1 MVHWAI
7 PANAINSKVDN
18 SCSILPAVMYEII
31 MCSENWFE
39 NECTSFILKTFWEHY
54 ITVWVETCSKT
65 VWFSYSD
72 SLHWKMTSPR
82 ETQTCLV
89 YGMNLELRLQTSN
102 SFFILLFSFS
112 ITTLLTKIIWKI
124 APTFTEFLKKFITL
138 YRVFLFFAHECVI
151 ADSLGINMSIVLDSL
166 MFLFIHVYFVNV
178 CMYQTSSDLIN
189 IPFIWFKLQLRI
201 NFVAGIFLEF

>member
-1 MVHWAI
+1 MLHWAI

-39 NECTSFILKTFWEHY
+39 TKSTSFILKTFWEHY

-102 SFFILLFSFS
+102 HFFILLFSFS
-112 ITTLLTKIIWKI
+112 ITTLLVKIIWKI
-124 APTFTEFLKKFITL
+124 ALTFTEFLKKFITL
-138 YRVFLFFAHECVI
+138 YRVFWFFAHECVI
-151 ADSLGINMSIVLDSL
+151 AEFDSHGINMSIVLDSL
-166 MFLFIHVYFVNV
+166 IPVHTCIFCQCLYV
-178 CMYQTSSDLIN
+178 SD
-189 IPFIWFKLQLRI
+189 FIWSYKYSFHLIQI
-201 NFVAGIFLEF
+201 TT

>member
-1 MVHWAI
+1 MLHWAI

-39 NECTSFILKTFWEHY
+39 TKSTSFILKTFWEHY

-89 YGMNLELRLQTSN
+89 YEMNLELRLQTSN

-112 ITTLLTKIIWKI
+112 ITTLLVKIIWKI
-124 APTFTEFLKKFITL
+124 ALTFTEFLKKFITL
-138 YRVFLFFAHECVI
+138 YRVFWFFAHECVI
-151 ADSLGINMSIVLDSL
+151 AEFDSHGINMSIVLDSL
-166 MFLFIHVYFVNV
+166 IPVHTCIFCQCLYV
-178 CMYQTSSDLIN
+178 SD
-189 IPFIWFKLQLRI
+189 FIWSYKYSFHLIQI
-201 NFVAGIFLEF
+201 TT